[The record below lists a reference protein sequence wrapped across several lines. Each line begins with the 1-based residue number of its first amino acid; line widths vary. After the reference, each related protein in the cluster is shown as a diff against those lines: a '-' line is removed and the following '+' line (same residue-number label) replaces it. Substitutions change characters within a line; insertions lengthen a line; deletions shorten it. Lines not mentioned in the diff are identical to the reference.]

1 MSEQRSAP
9 RGTHRAPTGRSA
21 LGTGARPASGMGAVL
36 QESEFSAADA
46 IGGWRGAIE
55 SVVPTLLF
63 VVLFMATRSIAIA
76 GVAAV
81 AACAIAVIVR
91 LAQRQ
96 SVGSAVGGLLGVG
109 IGAVWAVRSGSGTDF
124 YLPGILTNAATL
136 AIVLISI
143 LARRP
148 LVGFIAALF
157 DPRVAD
163 WAEDPDARRTYTRA
177 TWLLVALYGAKT
189 LAQSVLFLAGAVA
202 ALGVVKLAMGLPLFA
217 LVVWIIWSMH
227 RALLHRRAAAGETEL
242 SPAG

>member
-55 SVVPTLLF
+55 SVAPTLLF

-76 GVAAV
+76 AVAAV

-157 DPRVAD
+157 DPPHLHARHLA
-163 WAEDPDARRTYTRA
+163 ARRPLRRQDPRPERA
-177 TWLLVALYGAKT
+177 VPRRCRRGPRRREARDGPAAVRARRVDHLEHAPGAPAPPCRRGRDG
-189 LAQSVLFLAGAVA
+189 AQSGRMSAWMA
-202 ALGVVKLAMGLPLFA
+202 P
-217 LVVWIIWSMH
+217 S
-227 RALLHRRAAAGETEL
+227 
-242 SPAG
+242 